1 MRITFSVL
9 FLLFMIRGGWAADR
23 VSTEDGRI
31 VLEDSLGKKTAL
43 TQTGFDSDPWISPDA
58 RTVVFLRHAADDMFR
73 TSVYEIDIRTRT
85 VRLLYP
91 GPAKYHGR
99 ESSYFGRPELGE
111 SGNTLYLLSNRFA
124 TEADLISIRLA
135 SGQIKL
141 ISDHVV
147 GYDVAACPK
156 YRGDLIALKRHN
168 DEIIGR
174 PYFLYWL
181 YSATG
186 EELGMAGVDQEDVD
200 VLRDAA
206 CEVPQ
211 SLPAP
216 APVPSRPLTAAVA
229 VGIRMEESEMDGR
242 LVTRV
247 EPTYPN
253 QARSEHIQGDV
264 RLQVRVG
271 ADGSVQDII
280 LVSGHPRL
288 VQAAIAAV
296 KQWKYRPVVSA
307 GHPVAV
313 VTMVTVRFRLP

>member
-1 MRITFSVL
+1 ML
-9 FLLFMIRGGWAADR
+9 ALMAGGGWAADR
-23 VSTEDGRI
+23 VGTENGRI
-31 VLEDSLGKKTAL
+31 VLEDSSGKKSAL
-43 TQTGFDSDPWISPDA
+43 TQTGFDSDPWISPDG
-58 RTVVFLRHAADDMFR
+58 RTVVFLRRPAEDMFR
-73 TSVYEIDIRTRT
+73 TSVYEIDLRTRK
-85 VRLLYP
+85 LSFLYG
-91 GPAKYHGR
+91 GPAKYQGR
-99 ESSYFGRPELGE
+99 ESSYFGRPELDE
-111 SGNTLYLLSNRFA
+111 SHGTLYLLSNEYA
-124 TEADLISIRLA
+124 TEGSLLSIRLP

-181 YSATG
+181 YSAAG
-186 EELGMAGVDQEDVD
+186 VELGLAGVEDEDAD

-206 CEVPQ
+206 CQVPE

-216 APVPSRPLTAAVA
+216 APSRPLSTTVGAAMH
-229 VGIRMEESEMDGR
+229 MEESAMDGR

-253 QARSEHIQGDV
+253 QAKSEHIQGDV

-271 ADGSVQDII
+271 ADGTVEEVN

-288 VQAAIAAV
+288 VQAAVIAV
-296 KQWKYRPVVSA
+296 KKWKYRRVVSA
-307 GHPVAV
+307 GHPVEV
-313 VTMVTVRFRLP
+313 VTNVTVRFRLPSTDR